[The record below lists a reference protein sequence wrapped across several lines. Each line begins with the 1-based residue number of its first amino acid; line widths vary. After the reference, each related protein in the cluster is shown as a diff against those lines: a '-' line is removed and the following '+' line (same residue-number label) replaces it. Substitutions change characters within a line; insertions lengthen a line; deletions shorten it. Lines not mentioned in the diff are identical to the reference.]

1 MPARAGPLLLPALKQ
16 RQRSKVIRSGSMR
29 VVLFCVAA
37 RFVYY
42 SLLPSH
48 AVGANSPPPFA
59 RPSREKT
66 LFCDGCACACV
77 SGASYITLCLLPRP
91 RRPPCRSMPAE
102 GGRENCARGSGPSGR
117 AAASSPRRGYFL
129 PCVCRVPRK
138 STIAAAHA
146 FRLTASLRTAL
157 TPGGR
162 AMSAVHT
169 FAQVRVRGLVG
180 ACASLGRLGEGEL
193 AVEWLKG
200 GGLARG

>member
-1 MPARAGPLLLPALKQ
+1 MRT
-16 RQRSKVIRSGSMR
+16 RQWPVWQSCC
-29 VVLFCVAA
+29 LF
-37 RFVYY
+37 
-42 SLLPSH
+42 
-48 AVGANSPPPFA
+48 
-59 RPSREKT
+59 
-66 LFCDGCACACV
+66 
-77 SGASYITLCLLPRP
+77 ITKRH
-91 RRPPCRSMPAE
+91 
-102 GGRENCARGSGPSGR
+102 
-117 AAASSPRRGYFL
+117 YFL

>member
-1 MPARAGPLLLPALKQ
+1 MRT
-16 RQRSKVIRSGSMR
+16 RQWPVWQSCC
-29 VVLFCVAA
+29 LF
-37 RFVYY
+37 
-42 SLLPSH
+42 
-48 AVGANSPPPFA
+48 
-59 RPSREKT
+59 
-66 LFCDGCACACV
+66 
-77 SGASYITLCLLPRP
+77 ITKR
-91 RRPPCRSMPAE
+91 
-102 GGRENCARGSGPSGR
+102 
-117 AAASSPRRGYFL
+117 YFL

-200 GGLARG
+200 GGLAG

>member
-1 MPARAGPLLLPALKQ
+1 MAAPAPASRAHRTSPCACCHGRAGRHVAPCQQKGGGKIAHAAVARLAELLPLHHEEALFLAL
-16 RQRSKVIRSGSMR
+16 R
-29 VVLFCVAA
+29 
-37 RFVYY
+37 
-42 SLLPSH
+42 LP
-48 AVGANSPPPFA
+48 
-59 RPSREKT
+59 E
-66 LFCDGCACACV
+66 
-77 SGASYITLCLLPRP
+77 
-91 RRPPCRSMPAE
+91 
-102 GGRENCARGSGPSGR
+102 
-117 AAASSPRRGYFL
+117 
-129 PCVCRVPRK
+129 VCRVRK
-138 STIAAAHA
+138 STIAAVHA